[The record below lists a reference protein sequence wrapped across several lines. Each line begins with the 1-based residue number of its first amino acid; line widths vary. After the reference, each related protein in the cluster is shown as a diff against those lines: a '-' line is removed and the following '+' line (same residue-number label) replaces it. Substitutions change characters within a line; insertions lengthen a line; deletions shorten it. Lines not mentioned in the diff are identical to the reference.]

1 MHGKQFNLNSINSM
15 MLLKQKVNKQDFIPV
30 ILLRILRKHVLII
43 ISMQLDTVYSVMIA
57 GKKNLKLQKM

>member
-43 ISMQLDTVYSVMIA
+43 ISMQLDTVFSVMIA